1 MNKAKRLKWA
11 LCARSF
17 YFWKEMIIELMRT
30 IAEFEYEN
38 DMLERIEEYEELLYE
53 IGYYEPDPCERQFM
67 EAARNAR
74 EDS

>member
-1 MNKAKRLKWA
+1 
-11 LCARSF
+11 
-17 YFWKEMIIELMRT
+17 MIIELMRT

-38 DMLERIEEYEELLYE
+38 DMMERIEEYEELLYE
-53 IGYYEPDPCERQFM
+53 IGYYEPDPCEQQFM